1 MKLKYE
7 MPAYRGIEGNF
18 HVLTEDFYIEGVLDD
33 GRVFEVTIKAG
44 FIFDG
49 ASVPRALWRVCGH
62 PMSVPRVVAALVHDW
77 LYSAHVCERED
88 ADEVYYTLCRMVD
101 INWFDSQ
108 VQFWTLRACGWAA
121 WLGHDRNDE
130 DFARAHGE
138 FVLEGETM
146 KGDIK

>member
-1 MKLKYE
+1 MSNLSVT
-7 MPAYRGIEGNF
+7 MPAYRGIEGNY
-18 HVLTEDFYIEGVLDD
+18 HILVEDFHIEGVLDD
-33 GRVFEVTIKAG
+33 GRVFEATIKAG

-88 ADEVYYTLCRMVD
+88 ADEVYYTLCRMVG

-108 VQFWTLRACGWAA
+108 VQFWTLRACGWCA
-121 WLGHDRNDE
+121 WGGHDAKDE
-130 DFARAHGE
+130 DFARSHGE
-138 FVLEGETM
+138 FILEGEVLC
-146 KGDIK
+146 G